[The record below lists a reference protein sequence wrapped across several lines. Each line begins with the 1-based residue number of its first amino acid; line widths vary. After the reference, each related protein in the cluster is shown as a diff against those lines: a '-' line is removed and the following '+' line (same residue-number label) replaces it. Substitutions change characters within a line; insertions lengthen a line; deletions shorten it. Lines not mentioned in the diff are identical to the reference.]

1 MTNVRK
7 VAQAFIEAD
16 EAYKRAEKAL
26 AEAKANVKT
35 AFAQAGI
42 TTEIVDDKKV
52 SIIERP
58 VPKFDTEKLAS
69 LVSARIYKQVTKP
82 TIDKDKFQSA
92 VTLGL
97 ITPEVLSAVDQSTKS
112 VFPQVFDLNKPA
124 KKAQS
129 VDEQADLNKVV
140 SL

>member
-1 MTNVRK
+1 MSNVRK
-7 VAQAFIEAD
+7 VAEALIEAD

-26 AEAKANVKT
+26 AEAKANVK
-35 AFAQAGI
+35 AVFAQAGV

-58 VPKFDTEKLAS
+58 VPKFDAEKLS
-69 LVSARIYKQVTKP
+69 TLVSARIYKQVTKA

-92 VTLGL
+92 VTLGI
-97 ITPEVLSAVDQSTKS
+97 ITPEVVSAVDQSSVS

-124 KKAQS
+124 KATKS
-129 VDEQADLNKVV
+129 NVV
-140 SL
+140 ANVTQVA